1 MPAIPI
7 EVAMLYS
14 RYFIPTVKETPSDAE
29 VVSHQLM
36 LRAGMIRKLAAGIYN
51 YLPLGLRS
59 IRKFENIVREEMN
72 RAGAI
77 EMLMPSVQPAEL
89 WQESGRWQF
98 YGKELLRF
106 RDRKDGDFC
115 MGPTHEEVITDMVR
129 REIRSYRQMP
139 VNFYQIQTKFRDEI
153 RPRFGLMRGRE
164 FIMKDAYS
172 FDVDSTAADSSYD
185 SMYKAYMRIFER
197 CGLNFRAVEADT
209 GSIGGSSSH
218 EFMVLADSGEDAIVS
233 CDSCRYA
240 ANVEKAEVRVDAPS
254 PAADAPAMEL
264 KATPGRKT
272 IADVAAFLE
281 VPVESTVKALVCA
294 NGEGAFVMALLRGD
308 HELNEI
314 KLKNA
319 MGWDEIRMAT
329 DDEIMSA
336 SGAPT
341 GYLGPVGI
349 RAGLTVVADQAV
361 NGMAACVIG
370 ANQVDMHFVG
380 AVPGRDFQLERTAD
394 VRNVVAGDA
403 CPRCEAGRMEVWRG
417 IEVGHVFKLG
427 TKYSK
432 ALNAS
437 YLDAEG
443 KERTIFMGCYGI
455 GIGRTVAASIE
466 QNHDENGIIF
476 PIPLAP
482 FHCSV
487 VALNPGKDK
496 GALAAAEE
504 IYFRLEQLGVEVLF
518 DDRDERPGVKFK
530 DNDLIGIPLRIV
542 VGAKG
547 LAEGKVEFKERRTGE
562 MTLLPIEEAIE
573 QVKKL
578 VDAALAYE

>member
-1 MPAIPI
+1 MF
-7 EVAMLYS
+7 YS
-14 RYFIPTVKETPSDAE
+14 RYFIPTLKETPSDAE
-29 VVSHQLM
+29 VISHQLM

-59 IRKFENIVREEMN
+59 IRKFEAIVREEMN
-72 RAGAI
+72 KADAI

-106 RDRKDGDFC
+106 KDRKEGEFC

-129 REIRSYRQMP
+129 REIKSYRQMP

-172 FDVDSTAADSSYD
+172 FDVDSAAADLSYNK
-185 SMYKAYMRIFER
+185 MFQAYMRIFER

-240 ANVEKAEVRVDAPS
+240 ANVEKAES
-254 PAADAPAMEL
+254 HLTSSTAAITPLPLE
-264 KATPGRKT
+264 KIATPGTKT
-272 IADVAAFLE
+272 IAAVAAFLG
-281 VPVESTVKALVCA
+281 VDPSCTIKTLIYCSQDDAPVMV
-294 NGEGAFVMALLRGD
+294 LLRGD
-308 HELNEI
+308 HDLNEI
-314 KLKNA
+314 KLKNI
-319 MGWDEIRMAT
+319 MGWDEVRMASEET
-329 DDEIMSA
+329 IMQL
-336 SGAPT
+336 T
-341 GYLGPVGI
+341 GSPVGFLGPI
-349 RAGLTVVADQAV
+349 NLKQAV
-361 NGMAACVIG
+361 PVLADTCIQGLINAVVG
-370 ANQVDMHFVG
+370 ANECDVHFINANVD
-380 AVPGRDFQLERTAD
+380 RDFSIENYCDL
-394 VRNVVAGDA
+394 RNVVAGDP
-403 CPRCEAGRMEVWRG
+403 CPRCENGKLEMWRG

-427 TKYSK
+427 TKYSS
-432 ALNAS
+432 ALNAT

-443 KERTIFMGCYGI
+443 KEQVIFMGCYGI
-455 GIGRTVAASIE
+455 GIGRTVAAAIE

-476 PIPLAP
+476 PLPIAP

-487 VALNPGKDK
+487 VALNTKDK
-496 GALAAAEE
+496 GVMAEAEE
-504 IYFRLEQLGVEVLF
+504 IYFRLEKLGIDVLF
-518 DDRDERPGVKFK
+518 DDRDERPGIKFK

-542 VGAKG
+542 VGSKG
-547 LAEGKVEFKERRTGE
+547 LAEGKVEVKLRSTGDVH
-562 MTLLPIEEAIE
+562 LLPIEEAIE
-573 QVKKL
+573 LVRKL
-578 VDAALAYE
+578 VDEALTSD